1 MLVKIFGIFHHHIK
15 HRSPTSVT
23 NIRFTKKIKSLK
35 FSAIFTIIIVGS
47 VGVGISAHALRK
59 GQIYTR
65 EDMENTNLIS
75 GGQLENPRCVLSDGP
90 DSVFEDPIYD
100 DPPTYRR

>member
-1 MLVKIFGIFHHHIK
+1 MLVFQQMLCEKVDVF
-15 HRSPTSVT
+15 
-23 NIRFTKKIKSLK
+23 NYYLLL
-35 FSAIFTIIIVGS
+35 IICN
-47 VGVGISAHALRK
+47 L

-90 DSVFEDPIYD
+90 DDSVFDDPIYD
-100 DPPTYRR
+100 DPPAYRR

>member
-1 MLVKIFGIFHHHIK
+1 MPKFQHYLRLLLSDQLELAFQQMLCEKVGLIYIDNYKL
-15 HRSPTSVT
+15 
-23 NIRFTKKIKSLK
+23 KKQ
-35 FSAIFTIIIVGS
+35 
-47 VGVGISAHALRK
+47 

-90 DSVFEDPIYD
+90 DDSVFEDPIYD
-100 DPPTYRR
+100 DPPVYRR